1 MCVRRKIEEKTE
13 SKKKGGRIFGFLNS
27 NPASIFR
34 TVNFSQDPFASLL
47 FRLLGDLFLSVRTRD
62 VRAYAQCEK
71 TIAGLRSRRER
82 ARDKSR
88 ARKERSGSRLNF
100 VQGGKKL
107 EEVRRPTKHI
117 FLSLLWRGEQA
128 LGACATRP
136 PPSHHHFAQDAEGC
150 FHAPLRRV
158 GGRERAPRA
167 SNCGGTSRSATAKV
181 ARRGGPKA
189 THCLVCRPPS
199 RLPPCLCRRPSPRGR
214 C

>member
-1 MCVRRKIEEKTE
+1 MGISFFRSELATFVPTRSARKR
-13 SKKKGGRIFGFLNS
+13 SLVFARG
-27 NPASIFR
+27 AS
-34 TVNFSQDPFASLL
+34 
-47 FRLLGDLFLSVRTRD
+47 
-62 VRAYAQCEK
+62 
-71 TIAGLRSRRER
+71 ER
-82 ARDKSR
+82 AIESR

-199 RLPPCLCRRPSPRGR
+199 RSPPCLCRRPSPRGR